1 MNPAIA
7 HLLSVDSTGRTV
19 TEWDFPDLIF
29 FKFCAIFLLVLVN
42 SFFVASE
49 FAIVKVRSTQ
59 LETLLEGGNRAARE
73 AKKITSSLDAYLSA
87 TQLGITIASLALGWI
102 GEPFL
107 ASIIAPLIHKAGIQ
121 TPAMVHSAS
130 TFFGLLTVTIVHI
143 VLGEMTPK
151 SLAIC
156 KALPITLFVS
166 RPLQWFYWLFRPFI
180 QLLNWL
186 SNALLRHILHIQ
198 PAKGSELVHSE
209 EELRMIL
216 SESEKS
222 EEVTSMGRE
231 FLINILDLRRRVVRD
246 IMTPRGDVVY
256 LDVEEPFNQEIR
268 RAITSRHTRLPLC
281 RGHLDNSFGLVHIK
295 DLLALVYENKT
306 DWMAIRRDLLHVSE
320 IMGLEKLLRLFLNK
334 HAHLAVA
341 VDEYGGAVGIVT
353 LDNVLEEIVGSIQ
366 DEFDTGKKEF
376 QKISEQEFTVDG
388 ILALYELAEM
398 ASLNFGTS
406 EVSTIGGY
414 ITSVLGHIPFKGENI
429 RIGNYLAT
437 VIATDGR
444 RVLRI
449 HFKKLQ

>member
-1 MNPAIA
+1 MNLAVTRPF
-7 HLLSVDSTGRTV
+7 LVDSPGRAI
-19 TEWDFPDLIF
+19 TEWDFPDLIL

-59 LETLLEGGNRAARE
+59 LETLLEGGNRAAQE
-73 AKKITSSLDAYLSA
+73 AKKVTSSLDAYLSA

-107 ASIIAPLIHKAGIQ
+107 ASMIAPLIYKVGIQ
-121 TPAMVHSAS
+121 TPAIIHGTS

-143 VLGEMTPK
+143 VFGEMTPK

-166 RPLQWFYWLFRPFI
+166 RPLQWFHWLFRPFI

-186 SNALLRHILHIQ
+186 SSALLRHVLHIQ
-198 PAKGSELVHSE
+198 PAKSSELVHSE

-222 EEVTSMGRE
+222 EKVTSMGKE

-246 IMTPRGDVVY
+246 IMTPRGEVVY

-295 DLLALVYENKT
+295 DLLALVYECKT

-353 LDNVLEEIVGSIQ
+353 LDNILEEIVGSIQ
-366 DEFDTGKKEF
+366 DEFDTRKQEF

-388 ILALYELAEM
+388 VLALYELAEM

-414 ITSVLGHIPFKGENI
+414 ITSVLGHIPFKGEHVC
-429 RIGNYLAT
+429 IGDYLAT
-437 VIATDGR
+437 VIDTDGR
-444 RVLRI
+444 RVLRV